1 MYYATKCCILAKK
14 DRTKLLGLCDI
25 TVAKTI
31 VSQKSFSN
39 SIQNVGLLFIYGAFL
54 LNIVGDRQDIDS
66 TGTVIT
72 VSEQS
77 MYKLLII
84 SISNDDAKRP
94 ITTIVGLG
102 TFVAGTE
109 NVSYTLEV

>member
-1 MYYATKCCILAKK
+1 
-14 DRTKLLGLCDI
+14 
-25 TVAKTI
+25 
-31 VSQKSFSN
+31 
-39 SIQNVGLLFIYGAFL
+39 
-54 LNIVGDRQDIDS
+54 
-66 TGTVIT
+66 
-72 VSEQS
+72 